1 MYSNMILFILFMMVL
16 GIFGLNFVSAQTDTI
31 TNIDFLQT
39 GVLDTVENQYHISNE
54 INIRE
59 FRNGEIIRISGL
71 TIEGFP
77 YITYSKILEFKT
89 DTRGMIFVDGKF
101 IKLSFEEKLN
111 QETIQIEKN
120 NELLILVQYTQRV
133 YSENNVQ
140 IDIKTFYPEQNILN
154 DFNQNYGFIS
164 NTNISVTILD
174 EDKQEFYSSSE
185 NTDDKGLLE
194 IQFPIPENYPKQ
206 TFEVTVNAENENSKS
221 SKTFQIFSLGE
232 ESDDGSSSTP

>member
-120 NELLILVQYTQRV
+120 NELLILLQYTQIV
-133 YSENNVQ
+133 YSENNLQ
-140 IDIKTFYPEQNILN
+140 IYIKNLYQ
-154 DFNQNYGFIS
+154 
-164 NTNISVTILD
+164 
-174 EDKQEFYSSSE
+174 
-185 NTDDKGLLE
+185 
-194 IQFPIPENYPKQ
+194 
-206 TFEVTVNAENENSKS
+206 
-221 SKTFQIFSLGE
+221 
-232 ESDDGSSSTP
+232 